1 MRSLVS
7 LALAGALALSALV
20 PSALTPKVQAAEQTP
35 EQILAKMNL
44 DQKVGQLLWTHVYGD
59 SADDTTYASDNQAIF
74 GSGVSTPAQAVKKY
88 HLGGVLYFNWAHN
101 FSSENTD
108 VTKVAALSN
117 GLQAAAKA
125 DGNVPLGITIDQ
137 EGGMVSRVGA
147 PATIFPGNMALGAT
161 GNQALA
167 YSQGQVLGCEM
178 RSLGINADF
187 APVLDVNTNPNNPV
201 IGLRAISDDP
211 NLVAQLGGAQIQGI
225 QSQGVSATAK
235 HFPGHGDADTD
246 SHLGL
251 PRVTYSRQV
260 LNQHLVPFKTAI
272 NGGVDMIMTAHI
284 VVDAIDPKLPA
295 TLSKPV
301 LTGLLRQ
308 ELGFTGVITT
318 DALDME
324 GAQLAVMTP
333 AEQAK
338 YKELKNKEDSA
349 KQKADKDPTQADSAR
364 EASTEFKNFLAPIRA
379 RVAVKALQAGSD
391 ILLNTKDAAAVVDGI
406 KAAVKDGSLTSAQ
419 IDQSVLRILK
429 WKQKRGVLKTEPID
443 TASVKAKLGTAA
455 SRDVAS
461 QIARNSV
468 TLLRNDA
475 NKAPLDAAKGTRVL
489 VAGSSWANPE
499 LLPEPLKAAGFTVV
513 FTQDPD
519 AKENPSDS
527 EISAWVRQ
535 AANVDT
541 VIFASY
547 APGAQQFKA
556 IDALVATGKQV
567 IVINTSLPYP
577 LARYSGGGSGPQVV
591 AEIYANNSVALAAAV
606 DVLSGQA
613 SAVGKLPVSV
623 PGGSGVAYAR
633 GFGLGAGSATPTA
646 TAPATMAPLTAAPT
660 VATTATAAAATAP
673 AAALAPSTCE
683 AGGAKSTTKPS
694 ASLAAAPSPTKS
706 PKRGLAHS
714 GVETGLFGAFALA
727 LLGGGLALRS
737 RTR

>member
-20 PSALTPKVQAAEQTP
+20 PTALTPQVQAAEQTP

-74 GSGVSTPAQAVKKY
+74 GTGISTPAQAVKKY

-272 NGGVDMIMTAHI
+272 NSGVDMIMTAHI
-284 VVDAIDPKLPA
+284 VVDAIDPSLPA

-443 TASVKAKLGTAA
+443 AASVQAKLGTPA
-455 SRDVAS
+455 SKDVAS

-475 NKAPLDAAKGTRVL
+475 NKAPLNAAKGTRVL

-499 LLPEPLKAAGFTVV
+499 LLPEPLKAAGFSVV

-577 LARYSGGGSGPQVV
+577 LARYSGGGAGPQVV

-606 DVLSGQA
+606 DVLSGKVN
-613 SAVGKLPVSV
+613 AVGKLPVSV
-623 PGGSGVAYAR
+623 PGASGVAYAR
-633 GFGLGAGSATPTA
+633 GFGLGYGSASATETA
-646 TAPATMAPLTAAPT
+646 TTP
-660 VATTATAAAATAP
+660 VATALATPALAATCGAIP
-673 AAALAPSTCE
+673 T
-683 AGGAKSTTKPS
+683 AKSTTKPS
-694 ASLAAAPSPTKS
+694 ASLKAAPSSSQS

-714 GVETGLFGAFALA
+714 GVETGLFAAFALA

-737 RTR
+737 RTRQC